1 MWLVLKVMVDDE
13 NNRIMDFFHTLCG
26 ILQRGLT
33 PIIAFTGCNLHG
45 LSSLSPK
52 IFDTDQ
58 EQKE

>member
-1 MWLVLKVMVDDE
+1 MVDDE